1 MLIRRAGW
9 VHTWPNYAVCWFFKD
24 HSIGGGSIASL
35 SKKCTFTVAPAGYAL
50 GFATLSSL
58 VWYMK

>member
-1 MLIRRAGW
+1 MAKLRC
-9 VHTWPNYAVCWFFKD
+9 VLVFKD